1 MAVISLNLNQNEED
15 MVAFLTDYYE
25 RDSSSLIRYS
35 LKELYEDIVDKQAI
49 SEFETREKRGE
60 VRFVDSG
67 EIKV

>member
-1 MAVISLNLNQNEED
+1 